1 MKSIGI
7 PKTTIQFLKDLEK
20 NNTREWFNANK
31 ERFLREEDKMREFAE
46 ALHAE
51 MRKYDLID
59 PMSGKQILFRIY
71 RDTRFSKDK
80 TPYKNNRSGG
90 FKRSTARLRGGYY
103 FHIQPGN
110 QSFLGGG
117 FWAPNKEDLK
127 RIREEIAFDDKP
139 LRKILSGKRFK
150 DTFGTL
156 QGDQVITAPKG
167 FPRDHPAIDL
177 LRYKQFIVT
186 RKFTDKEVLSDTFLN
201 EANQTFKAMRPFFDY
216 MSEVLTTDSNGRSL
230 ID

>member
-51 MRKYDLID
+51 MRKHDLID